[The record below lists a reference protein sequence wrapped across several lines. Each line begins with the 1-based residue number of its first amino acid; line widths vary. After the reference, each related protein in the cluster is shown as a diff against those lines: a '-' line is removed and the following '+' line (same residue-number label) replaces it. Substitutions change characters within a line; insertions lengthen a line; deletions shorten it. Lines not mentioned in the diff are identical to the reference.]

1 MEMSYADV
9 EVGGCEDFVSKWNE
23 FVIDAISYME
33 PAKRACAWSD
43 MTGLRTFVSD
53 TCKRVLD
60 LLESG
65 YLRVRN
71 IVLKRITVN
80 EFGWTT
86 EVQW

>member
-1 MEMSYADV
+1 
-9 EVGGCEDFVSKWNE
+9 
-23 FVIDAISYME
+23 ME

-80 EFGWTT
+80 EFG
-86 EVQW
+86 